1 MHPLISTV
9 MGWLRSGYP
18 EGVPPKDYF
27 PLLAVLQRKLTDQEI
42 REVVDALIED
52 GDTPIEVAEIEDT
65 IVRLTREMPLD
76 DDVRRVAVR
85 LAAGGWP
92 LADPVNPDGATG
104 PEQAREPA
112 DAEGPRHDAETPSA
126 SDTAGEVEPSDA
138 GASDSL
144 DAGRAHN

>member
-9 MGWLRSGYP
+9 IGWLHSGYP

-52 GDTPIEVAEIEDT
+52 VDTPIEVSEIEDT
-65 IVRLTREMPLD
+65 IIRLTREMPLD
-76 DDVRRVAVR
+76 DDVQRVSVR

-92 LADPVNPDGATG
+92 LAE
-104 PEQAREPA
+104 PERAEP
-112 DAEGPRHDAETPSA
+112 
-126 SDTAGEVEPSDA
+126 
-138 GASDSL
+138 
-144 DAGRAHN
+144 

>member
-9 MGWLRSGYP
+9 IGWLHSGYP

-52 GDTPIEVAEIEDT
+52 VDTPIENDEIEDT
-65 IVRLTREMPLD
+65 IIRLTREMPLE
-76 DDVRRVAVR
+76 DDVHRVSVR

-92 LADPVNPDGATG
+92 LA
-104 PEQAREPA
+104 EPL
-112 DAEGPRHDAETPSA
+112 RA
-126 SDTAGEVEPSDA
+126 SE
-138 GASDSL
+138 
-144 DAGRAHN
+144 